1 MKKKII
7 ITGGKG
13 KFASYFKKYSKK
25 YNIKFPDKNKMNIL
39 NRTKL
44 SKYLNANKPDY
55 IIHNAALSR
64 PMSLHEKD
72 IVQSINKN
80 IVGTCNI
87 VTESFKRKIK
97 LIYFSSN
104 YVYPCKKGN
113 YKETDALL
121 PKNNYAWSKLG
132 GECAVQMYKNSLILR
147 LSVTEKPFVH
157 KNAYTN
163 VRSSFI
169 FHTEAASIV
178 MKLIDEMH
186 DQNRLGRKTLLG
198 FYEYGHEK
206 RLGEK
211 ILNQFPK
218 REISFD
224 AIKDRLFSV
233 QKSIA
238 QSVYDQG
245 LISKTDANV
254 GAILGLGFCPWTGG
268 PIDT

>member
-39 NRTKL
+39 NRSNL

-72 IVQSINKN
+72 IIQSINKN
-80 IVGTCNI
+80 IIGTCNI
-87 VTESFKRKIK
+87 VTESSKRKIK

-113 YKETDALL
+113 YKETNALL

-147 LSVTEKPFVH
+147 LSVTEKPFAY

-163 VRSSFI
+163 VKSSFI
-169 FHTEAASIV
+169 YHSEAASIV
-178 MKLIDEMH
+178 MKLL
-186 DQNRLGRKTLLG
+186 DQIGVINIGGKNQSI
-198 FYEYGHEK
+198 FQFAKKSNKNVKPIKHNS
-206 RLGEK
+206 K
-211 ILNQFPK
+211 IALVPKNSSLNLTK
-218 REISFD
+218 
-224 AIKDRLFSV
+224 L
-233 QKSIA
+233 KSILKL
-238 QSVYDQG
+238 S
-245 LISKTDANV
+245 
-254 GAILGLGFCPWTGG
+254 
-268 PIDT
+268 